1 MGGARTVATAAGG
14 GGDGSARLLV
24 WAARALAARAGGVAA
39 GLGAGTWRKKEVGE
53 RRRKKVVEMRW
64 GKMSKA
70 KPSILDPMFQ
80 KFE

>member
-1 MGGARTVATAAGG
+1 
-14 GGDGSARLLV
+14 
-24 WAARALAARAGGVAA
+24 
-39 GLGAGTWRKKEVGE
+39 
-53 RRRKKVVEMRW
+53 VVEMRW